1 MSFCTKCGAEL
12 PEGAAFCT
20 RCGAPVRA
28 PQRRQRVSGREI
40 WDATCAQV
48 KARWRYK
55 IGSKP
60 ALIAAV
66 AALVVVVLVVI
77 ISVTLKDKNERGND
91 IAPPAQTEL
100 SGGTQT
106 KGGADSAPGA
116 AQTLPSP
123 QPQTDGGSGGEAL
136 SEAELRQRGTFMRVS
151 RLTDSGLNMV
161 VGRITAPDDWQVSE
175 QVQWSSYGN
184 YPGMTQLSA
193 VSPDGLRSFQLI
205 STMSYFQTD
214 SIFSSLG
221 ENETDPTTYRIHR
234 QYRTAEQFVEMMLS
248 GIGCTG
254 AQKLSSSSIDS
265 QSLSA
270 LKSTA
275 EQHAYQTGYSLVQS
289 LANLGMSANL
299 VGYEST
305 VVDNRYAVTTQSG
318 QTEYIEVFTLV
329 WAYQTSW
336 VVQNSSITV
345 NEIYWCVPF
354 TYIFTAESEQ
364 ALTSMQNEFL
374 TFVSN
379 SSVSPEFYYLVEQ
392 YRAYIENLLAQQLT
406 NQIQAATE
414 IQSQLMQDYGSSS
427 DTNDRVT
434 EMWSDYIY
442 DRDDYTTSDG
452 STVKVPTYYD
462 HVYETDS
469 GDIYVTNDSLNVP
482 TDWQELYT

>member
-1 MSFCTKCGAEL
+1 MGYCTKCGAQL

-20 RCGAPVRA
+20 KCGAPV
-28 PQRRQRVSGREI
+28 QRPERRRPGGAEI
-40 WDATCAQV
+40 WAAACAEV
-48 KARWRYK
+48 KARWRRK
-55 IGSKP
+55 VGSRN
-60 ALIAAV
+60 ALIACAV
-66 AALVVVVLVVI
+66 GLAVVVLVV
-77 ISVTLKDKNERGND
+77 VLTVALGDREGRGKEPGPAWQGVQTA
-91 IAPPAQTEL
+91 APQEQG
-100 SGGTQT
+100 GGTKPGT
-106 KGGADSAPGA
+106 AP
-116 AQTLPSP
+116 TR
-123 QPQTDGGSGGEAL
+123 QPQQPDSGGEAL

-151 RLTDSGLNMV
+151 QLVDSGLNMV
-161 VGRITAPDDWQVSE
+161 VGQMTAPDDWQVSE

-234 QYRTAEQFVEMMLS
+234 QYRTAEQFVELFIS
-248 GIGCTG
+248 NLGCTS
-254 AQKLSSSSIDS
+254 AQKLGSSSIDS
-265 QSLSA
+265 QSLGA
-270 LKSTA
+270 LQSVA

-354 TYIFTAESEQ
+354 MYISTAESEQ
-364 ALTSMQNEFL
+364 ALASTQNEFL

-379 SSVSPEFYYLVEQ
+379 SQISPEFYYLVRQ
-392 YRAYIENLLAQQLT
+392 YRSYIENQLAQQLT

-414 IQSQLMQDYGSSS
+414 IQSQLMDGYSSSS

-434 EMWSDYIY
+434 DMWSDYIY

-469 GDIYVTNDSLNVP
+469 GDIYVTNDTLDVP
-482 TDWQELYT
+482 SDWQELYT

>member
-1 MSFCTKCGAEL
+1 MSFCTKCGAQL
-12 PEGAAFCT
+12 PKDAAFCT
-20 RCGAPVRA
+20 KCGAPA
-28 PQRRQRVSGREI
+28 QRPGRRRPGGAEI
-40 WDATCAQV
+40 WAAACGEV
-48 KARWRYK
+48 KSRWRRK
-55 IGSKP
+55 IGSRN
-60 ALIAAV
+60 ALIAA
-66 AALVVVVLVVI
+66 AAGLVVVVLVVVLTVLLGGREGRGKEPGPDWQG
-77 ISVTLKDKNERGND
+77 SVQTA
-91 IAPPAQTEL
+91 APQEQG
-100 SGGTQT
+100 GGT
-106 KGGADSAPGA
+106 KPGA
-116 AQTLPSP
+116 APTQ
-123 QPQTDGGSGGEAL
+123 QPQQPDGGGEAL

-161 VGRITAPDDWQVSE
+161 VGQMTAPDDWQVSE

-354 TYIFTAESEQ
+354 MYISTAESEQ
-364 ALTSMQNEFL
+364 ALASTQNEFL

-379 SSVSPEFYYLVEQ
+379 SQISPEFYYLVRQ
-392 YRAYIENLLAQQLT
+392 YRSYIENQLAQQLT

-414 IQSQLMQDYGSSS
+414 IQSQLMDGYGSSS

-482 TDWQELYT
+482 SDWQELYT

>member
-1 MSFCTKCGAEL
+1 MGYCTKCGARL
-12 PEGAAFCT
+12 PEGAVFCT
-20 RCGAPVRA
+20 RCGSPVKSPKRGR
-28 PQRRQRVSGREI
+28 PSGSEI
-40 WDATCAQV
+40 WAAASAEV
-48 KARWRYK
+48 KKRWRRK
-55 IGSKP
+55 VGSRN
-60 ALIAAV
+60 ALIAC
-66 AALVVVVLVVI
+66 AAGLIVVVLVV
-77 ISVTLKDKNERGND
+77 VLAVALGGREGRGKEPGPAWQGAQSA
-91 IAPPAQTEL
+91 APQEQ
-100 SGGTQT
+100 G
-106 KGGADSAPGA
+106 
-116 AQTLPSP
+116 
-123 QPQTDGGSGGEAL
+123 GGSKPGTVPTQQPDTGGEAL

-151 RLTDSGLNMV
+151 QLTDSGLNMV
-161 VGRITAPDDWQVSE
+161 VGRMTAPDDWQVSE
-175 QVQWSSYGN
+175 QVQWSSFGN

-234 QYRTAEQFVEMMLS
+234 QYRTAEQFVELFIS
-248 GIGCTG
+248 NLGCTG
-254 AQKLSSSSIDS
+254 AQKLGSCSIDS
-265 QSLSA
+265 QSLGA
-270 LKSTA
+270 LQSVA

>member
-1 MSFCTKCGAEL
+1 MGYCTRCGARL

-20 RCGAPVRA
+20 RCGSPV
-28 PQRRQRVSGREI
+28 QRPERRRPGGAEI
-40 WDATCAQV
+40 WAAACAEV
-48 KARWRYK
+48 KARWRRK
-55 IGSKP
+55 VGSRN
-60 ALIAAV
+60 ALIACVVGLA
-66 AALVVVVLVVI
+66 VVVLVV
-77 ISVTLKDKNERGND
+77 VLTVALGDREGRGKEPGPAWQGVQTD
-91 IAPPAQTEL
+91 APQEQG
-100 SGGTQT
+100 GGTKPGT
-106 KGGADSAPGA
+106 AP
-116 AQTLPSP
+116 TR
-123 QPQTDGGSGGEAL
+123 QPQQPDSGGEAL

-161 VGRITAPDDWQVSE
+161 VGQVTAPDDWQVSE

-234 QYRTAEQFVEMMLS
+234 QYRTAEQFVELFIS
-248 GIGCTG
+248 NLGCTG
-254 AQKLSSSSIDS
+254 AQKLGSSSIDQ
-265 QSLSA
+265 QSLGA
-270 LKSTA
+270 LQSVA
-275 EQHAYQTGYSLVQS
+275 EQHAGETGYSLVQS

-336 VVQNSSITV
+336 VVQNTSITV

-354 TYIFTAESEQ
+354 MYISTAESEQ
-364 ALTSMQNEFL
+364 ALASTQNEFL

-379 SSVSPEFYYLVEQ
+379 SQISPEFYYLVRQ
-392 YRAYIENLLAQQLT
+392 YRSYIENQLAQQLT
-406 NQIQAATE
+406 NQIQAATD
-414 IQSQLMQDYGSSS
+414 IQSQLMDGYSSSS

-434 EMWSDYIY
+434 DMWSDYIY

-469 GDIYVTNDSLNVP
+469 GDIYVTNDTLDVP
-482 TDWQELYT
+482 SDWQELYT

>member
-1 MSFCTKCGAEL
+1 MGYCTKCGARL

-20 RCGAPVRA
+20 KCGAPVSSPKRGR
-28 PQRRQRVSGREI
+28 PSGSEI
-40 WDATCAQV
+40 WAAASAEV
-48 KARWRYK
+48 KKRWRRK
-55 IGSKP
+55 VGSRN
-60 ALIAAV
+60 ALIAC
-66 AALVVVVLVVI
+66 AAGLIVVVLVV
-77 ISVTLKDKNERGND
+77 VLAVALGDREGRGKEPGPAWQGAQSA
-91 IAPPAQTEL
+91 APQEQ
-100 SGGTQT
+100 G
-106 KGGADSAPGA
+106 
-116 AQTLPSP
+116 
-123 QPQTDGGSGGEAL
+123 GGSKPGTVPTQQPDTGGEAL

-151 RLTDSGLNMV
+151 QLTDSGLNMV
-161 VGRITAPDDWQVSE
+161 VGRMTAPDDWQVSE
-175 QVQWSSYGN
+175 QVQWSSFGN
-184 YPGMTQLSA
+184 YPGMAQLSA

-234 QYRTAEQFVEMMLS
+234 QYRTAEQFVELFIS
-248 GIGCTG
+248 NLGCTG
-254 AQKLSSSSIDS
+254 AQKLGSCSIDS
-265 QSLSA
+265 QSLGA
-270 LKSTA
+270 LQSVA

-414 IQSQLMQDYGSSS
+414 IQSQLMNDYSSSS

-434 EMWSDYIY
+434 DMWSDYIY

>member
-60 ALIAAV
+60 ALIAAA

-100 SGGTQT
+100 SGGTQA

-193 VSPDGLRSFQLI
+193 VSPDGQRSFQLI
-205 STMSYFQTD
+205 STMSYYQTD
-214 SIFSSLG
+214 SIFNSLG

-275 EQHAYQTGYSLVQS
+275 EQHAGETGYSLVQS

-414 IQSQLMQDYGSSS
+414 IQSQLMDGYSSS

-434 EMWSDYIY
+434 DMWSDYIY

>member
-60 ALIAAV
+60 ALIAAA

-136 SEAELRQRGTFMRVS
+136 SEAELRQRGTFVRVS

-193 VSPDGLRSFQLI
+193 VSPDGQRSFQLI
-205 STMSYFQTD
+205 STMSYYQTD
-214 SIFSSLG
+214 SIFNSLG

-414 IQSQLMQDYGSSS
+414 IQSQLMK
-427 DTNDRVT
+427 DRKSV
-434 EMWSDYIY
+434 
-442 DRDDYTTSDG
+442 
-452 STVKVPTYYD
+452 V
-462 HVYETDS
+462 
-469 GDIYVTNDSLNVP
+469 
-482 TDWQELYT
+482 

>member
-1 MSFCTKCGAEL
+1 MSFCTKCGAQL
-12 PEGAAFCT
+12 PKDAAFCT
-20 RCGAPVRA
+20 KCGAPV
-28 PQRRQRVSGREI
+28 QRPGRRRPGGAEI
-40 WDATCAQV
+40 WAAACAEV
-48 KARWRYK
+48 KARWRRK
-55 IGSKP
+55 VGSRN
-60 ALIAAV
+60 ALIACAV
-66 AALVVVVLVVI
+66 GLAVVVLVVVLTVALGDREGRGKEPGPAWQG
-77 ISVTLKDKNERGND
+77 SVQTA
-91 IAPPAQTEL
+91 APQEQG
-100 SGGTQT
+100 GGT
-106 KGGADSAPGA
+106 KPGA
-116 AQTLPSP
+116 VPTQ
-123 QPQTDGGSGGEAL
+123 QPQQPDGGGEAL
-136 SEAELRQRGTFMRVS
+136 SEAELRERGTFMRVS

-161 VGRITAPDDWQVSE
+161 VGQMTAPDDWQVSE

-205 STMSYFQTD
+205 STMSYYQTD

-234 QYRTAEQFVEMMLS
+234 QYRTAEQFVELFIS
-248 GIGCTG
+248 NLGCTG
-254 AQKLSSSSIDS
+254 ARKLGSCSIDQ
-265 QSLSA
+265 QSLGA
-270 LKSTA
+270 LQSVA

-299 VGYEST
+299 AGYEST

-354 TYIFTAESEQ
+354 MYISTAESEQ
-364 ALTSMQNEFL
+364 ALASTQNEFL

-379 SSVSPEFYYLVEQ
+379 SHVSPEFYYLVQQ
-392 YRAYIENLLAQQLT
+392 YRSYIENQLAQQLT

-414 IQSQLMQDYGSSS
+414 IQSQLMDGYSSSS

-434 EMWSDYIY
+434 DMWSDYIY

-469 GDIYVTNDSLNVP
+469 GDIYVTNDTLDVP
-482 TDWQELYT
+482 SDWQELYT

>member
-1 MSFCTKCGAEL
+1 MGYCTKCGAQL

-20 RCGAPVRA
+20 KCGAPV
-28 PQRRQRVSGREI
+28 QRPERRRPGGAEI
-40 WDATCAQV
+40 WAAACAEV
-48 KARWRYK
+48 KARWRRK
-55 IGSKP
+55 VGSRN
-60 ALIAAV
+60 ALIACAV
-66 AALVVVVLVVI
+66 GLAVVVLVV
-77 ISVTLKDKNERGND
+77 VLTVALGDREGRGKEPGPAWQGVQTA
-91 IAPPAQTEL
+91 APQEQG
-100 SGGTQT
+100 GGTKPGT
-106 KGGADSAPGA
+106 AP
-116 AQTLPSP
+116 TR
-123 QPQTDGGSGGEAL
+123 QPQQPDSGGEAL

-161 VGRITAPDDWQVSE
+161 VGQMTAPDDWQVSE
-175 QVQWSSYGN
+175 QVQWSNYGN

-234 QYRTAEQFVEMMLS
+234 QYRTAEQFVELFIS
-248 GIGCTG
+248 NLGCTS
-254 AQKLSSSSIDS
+254 AQKLGSSSIDS
-265 QSLSA
+265 QSLGA
-270 LKSTA
+270 LQSVA

-299 VGYEST
+299 AGYEST

-354 TYIFTAESEQ
+354 MYISTAESEQ
-364 ALTSMQNEFL
+364 ALASTQNEFL

-379 SSVSPEFYYLVEQ
+379 SQISPEFYYLVRQ
-392 YRAYIENLLAQQLT
+392 YRSYIENQLAQQLT

-414 IQSQLMQDYGSSS
+414 IQSQLMDGYSSSS

-434 EMWSDYIY
+434 DMWSDYIY

>member
-1 MSFCTKCGAEL
+1 MGYCTKCGAQL

-20 RCGAPVRA
+20 KCGAPV
-28 PQRRQRVSGREI
+28 QRPERRRPGGAEI
-40 WDATCAQV
+40 WAAACAEV
-48 KARWRYK
+48 KARWRRK
-55 IGSKP
+55 VGSRN
-60 ALIAAV
+60 ALIACAV
-66 AALVVVVLVVI
+66 GLAVVVLVV
-77 ISVTLKDKNERGND
+77 VLTVALGDREGRGKEPGPAWQGVQTA
-91 IAPPAQTEL
+91 APQEQG
-100 SGGTQT
+100 GGTKPGT
-106 KGGADSAPGA
+106 AP
-116 AQTLPSP
+116 TR
-123 QPQTDGGSGGEAL
+123 QPQQPDSGGEAL

-161 VGRITAPDDWQVSE
+161 VGQMTAPDDWQVSE
-175 QVQWSSYGN
+175 QVQWSNYGN

-205 STMSYFQTD
+205 STMSYYQTD

-234 QYRTAEQFVEMMLS
+234 QYRTAEQFVELFIS
-248 GIGCTG
+248 NLGCTS
-254 AQKLSSSSIDS
+254 AQKLGSSSIDS
-265 QSLSA
+265 QSLGA
-270 LKSTA
+270 LQSVA

-299 VGYEST
+299 AGYEST

-354 TYIFTAESEQ
+354 MYISTAESEQ
-364 ALTSMQNEFL
+364 ALASTQNEFL

-379 SSVSPEFYYLVEQ
+379 SQISPEFYYLVRQ
-392 YRAYIENLLAQQLT
+392 YRSYIENQLAQQLT

-414 IQSQLMQDYGSSS
+414 IQSQLMDGYGSSS

-482 TDWQELYT
+482 SDWQELYT

>member
-60 ALIAAV
+60 ALIAAA

-151 RLTDSGLNMV
+151 QLVDSGLNMV

-193 VSPDGLRSFQLI
+193 VSPDGQRSFQLI
-205 STMSYFQTD
+205 STMSYYQTD
-214 SIFSSLG
+214 SIFNSLG

-275 EQHAYQTGYSLVQS
+275 EQHAGETGYSLVQS

-406 NQIQAATE
+406 TQIQAATE
-414 IQSQLMQDYGSSS
+414 IQSQLMDGYSSSS

-434 EMWSDYIY
+434 DMWSDYIY

>member
-1 MSFCTKCGAEL
+1 MSFCTKCGAQL
-12 PEGAAFCT
+12 PKDAAFCT
-20 RCGAPVRA
+20 KCGAPA
-28 PQRRQRVSGREI
+28 QRPGRRRPGGAEI
-40 WDATCAQV
+40 WAAACGEV
-48 KARWRYK
+48 KSRWRRK
-55 IGSKP
+55 IGSRN
-60 ALIAAV
+60 ALIAA
-66 AALVVVVLVVI
+66 AAGLVVVVLVVVLTVLLGGREGRGKEPGPDWQG
-77 ISVTLKDKNERGND
+77 SVQTA
-91 IAPPAQTEL
+91 APQEQG
-100 SGGTQT
+100 GGT
-106 KGGADSAPGA
+106 KPGA
-116 AQTLPSP
+116 APTQ
-123 QPQTDGGSGGEAL
+123 QPQQPDGGGEAL
-136 SEAELRQRGTFMRVS
+136 SEAELRERGTFMRVS

-161 VGRITAPDDWQVSE
+161 VGQMTAPDDWQVSE

-205 STMSYFQTD
+205 STMSYYQTD

-234 QYRTAEQFVEMMLS
+234 QYRTAEQFVELFIS
-248 GIGCTG
+248 NLGCTS
-254 AQKLSSSSIDS
+254 AQKLGSSSIDS
-265 QSLSA
+265 QSLGA
-270 LKSTA
+270 LQSVA
-275 EQHAYQTGYSLVQS
+275 EQHAGETGYSLVQS

-354 TYIFTAESEQ
+354 MYISTAESEQ
-364 ALTSMQNEFL
+364 ALASTQNEFL

-379 SSVSPEFYYLVEQ
+379 SQISPEFYYLVRQ
-392 YRAYIENLLAQQLT
+392 YRSYIENQLAQQLT

-414 IQSQLMQDYGSSS
+414 IQSQLMDGYSSSS

-434 EMWSDYIY
+434 DMWSDYIY

-469 GDIYVTNDSLNVP
+469 GDIYVTNDTLDVP
-482 TDWQELYT
+482 SNWQELYT

>member
-1 MSFCTKCGAEL
+1 MSFCTKCGAQL
-12 PEGAAFCT
+12 PDGAAFCT
-20 RCGAPVRA
+20 KCGAPVSSPKRS
-28 PQRRQRVSGREI
+28 RLSGSEI
-40 WDATCAQV
+40 WAAASAEV
-48 KARWRYK
+48 KARWRRK
-55 IGSKP
+55 VGSKR
-60 ALIAAV
+60 ALIACAIG
-66 AALVVVVLVVI
+66 LVVVVLVVVL
-77 ISVTLKDKNERGND
+77 SVTLGNRDGRGSEP
-91 IAPPAQTEL
+91 APTWQGQ
-100 SGGTQT
+100 SGTPQDGDSGSGA
-106 KGGADSAPGA
+106 GGASKPGTAPA
-116 AQTLPSP
+116 TSQP
-123 QPQTDGGSGGEAL
+123 QPDSGDEAL

-193 VSPDGLRSFQLI
+193 VSPDGQRSFQLI
-205 STMSYFQTD
+205 STMSYYQTD
-214 SIFSSLG
+214 SIFNSLG

-234 QYRTAEQFVEMMLS
+234 QYRTAEQFVELFIS
-248 GIGCTG
+248 NLGCTG
-254 AQKLSSSSIDS
+254 AQKLGSSSIDQ
-265 QSLSA
+265 QSLGA
-270 LKSTA
+270 LQSVA

-414 IQSQLMQDYGSSS
+414 IQSQLMDGYSSSS

-434 EMWSDYIY
+434 DMWSDYIY

>member
-60 ALIAAV
+60 ALIAAA

-175 QVQWSSYGN
+175 QVHWSSYGN

-193 VSPDGLRSFQLI
+193 VSPDGQRSFQLI
-205 STMSYFQTD
+205 STMSYYQTD
-214 SIFSSLG
+214 SIFNSLG

-234 QYRTAEQFVEMMLS
+234 QYRTAEQFVELFIS
-248 GIGCTG
+248 NLGCTS
-254 AQKLSSSSIDS
+254 AQKLGSSSIDS
-265 QSLSA
+265 QSLGA
-270 LKSTA
+270 LQSVA

-305 VVDNRYAVTTQSG
+305 VADNRYAVTTQSG

-354 TYIFTAESEQ
+354 MYISTAESEQ
-364 ALTSMQNEFL
+364 ALASTQNEFL

-379 SSVSPEFYYLVEQ
+379 SQISPEFYYLVRQ
-392 YRAYIENLLAQQLT
+392 YRSYIENLLAQQLT

-414 IQSQLMQDYGSSS
+414 IQSQLMDGYSSSS

-434 EMWSDYIY
+434 DMWSDYIY

>member
-1 MSFCTKCGAEL
+1 MGYCTKCGAQLPKDAAFCTKCGA
-12 PEGAAFCT
+12 PVQRPGRRRPGGA
-20 RCGAPVRA
+20 
-28 PQRRQRVSGREI
+28 EI
-40 WDATCAQV
+40 WAAACGEV
-48 KARWRYK
+48 KSRWRRK
-55 IGSKP
+55 IGSRN
-60 ALIAAV
+60 ALIAA
-66 AALVVVVLVVI
+66 AAGLVVVVLVVVLTVLLGGREGRGKEPGPAWQG
-77 ISVTLKDKNERGND
+77 SVQTA
-91 IAPPAQTEL
+91 APQEQG
-100 SGGTQT
+100 GGTKPGT
-106 KGGADSAPGA
+106 AP
-116 AQTLPSP
+116 TR
-123 QPQTDGGSGGEAL
+123 QPQQPDSGGEAL

-161 VGRITAPDDWQVSE
+161 VGQMTAPDDWQVSE

-234 QYRTAEQFVEMMLS
+234 QYRTAEQFVELFIS
-248 GIGCTG
+248 NLGCTS
-254 AQKLSSSSIDS
+254 AQKLGSSSIDS
-265 QSLSA
+265 QSLGA
-270 LKSTA
+270 LQSVA

-354 TYIFTAESEQ
+354 MYISTAESEQ
-364 ALTSMQNEFL
+364 ALASTQNEFL

-379 SSVSPEFYYLVEQ
+379 SHVSPEFYYLVRQ
-392 YRAYIENLLAQQLT
+392 YRSYIENQLAQQLT

-414 IQSQLMQDYGSSS
+414 IQSQLMDDYSSSS

-434 EMWSDYIY
+434 DMWSDYIY

>member
-1 MSFCTKCGAEL
+1 MGYCTKCGAQL

-20 RCGAPVRA
+20 KCGAPV
-28 PQRRQRVSGREI
+28 QRPERRRPGGAEI
-40 WDATCAQV
+40 WAAACAEV
-48 KARWRYK
+48 KARWRRK
-55 IGSKP
+55 VGSRN
-60 ALIAAV
+60 ALIACAV
-66 AALVVVVLVVI
+66 GLAVVVLVV
-77 ISVTLKDKNERGND
+77 VLTVALGDREGRGKEPGPAWQGVQTA
-91 IAPPAQTEL
+91 APQEQG
-100 SGGTQT
+100 GGTKPGT
-106 KGGADSAPGA
+106 AP
-116 AQTLPSP
+116 TR
-123 QPQTDGGSGGEAL
+123 QPQQPDSGGEAL

-161 VGRITAPDDWQVSE
+161 VGQMTAPDDWQVSE
-175 QVQWSSYGN
+175 QVQWSNYGN

-234 QYRTAEQFVEMMLS
+234 QYRTAEQFVELFIS
-248 GIGCTG
+248 NLGCTS
-254 AQKLSSSSIDS
+254 AQKLGSSSIDS
-265 QSLSA
+265 QSLGA
-270 LKSTA
+270 LQSVA

-354 TYIFTAESEQ
+354 MYISTAESEQ
-364 ALTSMQNEFL
+364 ALASTQNEFL

-379 SSVSPEFYYLVEQ
+379 SQISPEFYYLVRQ
-392 YRAYIENLLAQQLT
+392 YRSYIENQLAQQLT
-406 NQIQAATE
+406 NQIQAATD
-414 IQSQLMQDYGSSS
+414 IQSQLMDGYSSSS

-434 EMWSDYIY
+434 DMWSDYIY

-482 TDWQELYT
+482 TDWQELYA

>member
-60 ALIAAV
+60 ALIAAA

-100 SGGTQT
+100 SGGTQA

-193 VSPDGLRSFQLI
+193 VSPDGQRSFQLI
-205 STMSYFQTD
+205 STMSYYQTD
-214 SIFSSLG
+214 SIFNSLG

-275 EQHAYQTGYSLVQS
+275 EQHAGETGYSLVQS

-414 IQSQLMQDYGSSS
+414 IQSQLMDGYSSSS

-434 EMWSDYIY
+434 DMWSDYIY

>member
-1 MSFCTKCGAEL
+1 MSFCTKCGAQL
-12 PEGAAFCT
+12 PKDAAFCT
-20 RCGAPVRA
+20 KCGAPV
-28 PQRRQRVSGREI
+28 QRPERRRPGGAEI
-40 WDATCAQV
+40 WAAACAEV
-48 KARWRYK
+48 KARWRRK
-55 IGSKP
+55 VGSRN
-60 ALIAAV
+60 ALIAA
-66 AALVVVVLVVI
+66 AAGLVVVVLVVVLTVLLGGREGRGKEPGPDWQG
-77 ISVTLKDKNERGND
+77 SVQTA
-91 IAPPAQTEL
+91 APQEQG
-100 SGGTQT
+100 GGT
-106 KGGADSAPGA
+106 KPGA
-116 AQTLPSP
+116 APTQ
-123 QPQTDGGSGGEAL
+123 QPQQPDGGGEAL
-136 SEAELRQRGTFMRVS
+136 SEAELRERGTFMRVS

-161 VGRITAPDDWQVSE
+161 VGQMTAPDDWQVSE
-175 QVQWSSYGN
+175 QVQWSNYGN

-205 STMSYFQTD
+205 STMSYYQTD

-234 QYRTAEQFVEMMLS
+234 QYRTAEQFVELFIS
-248 GIGCTG
+248 NLGCTS
-254 AQKLSSSSIDS
+254 AQKLGSSSIDS
-265 QSLSA
+265 QSLGA
-270 LKSTA
+270 LQSVA
-275 EQHAYQTGYSLVQS
+275 EQHAGETGYSLVQS

-299 VGYEST
+299 AGYEST

-354 TYIFTAESEQ
+354 MYISTAESEQ
-364 ALTSMQNEFL
+364 ALASTQNEFL

-379 SSVSPEFYYLVEQ
+379 SQISPEFYYLVRQ
-392 YRAYIENLLAQQLT
+392 YRSYIENQLAQQLT

-414 IQSQLMQDYGSSS
+414 IQSQLMDGYSSSS

-434 EMWSDYIY
+434 DMWSDYIY

-469 GDIYVTNDSLNVP
+469 GDIYVTNDTLDVP
-482 TDWQELYT
+482 SDWQELYT

>member
-1 MSFCTKCGAEL
+1 MSFCTKCGAQL
-12 PEGAAFCT
+12 PKDAAFCT
-20 RCGAPVRA
+20 KCGAPA
-28 PQRRQRVSGREI
+28 QRPGRRRPGGAEI
-40 WDATCAQV
+40 WAAACGEV
-48 KARWRYK
+48 KSRWRRK
-55 IGSKP
+55 IGSRN
-60 ALIAAV
+60 ALIAA
-66 AALVVVVLVVI
+66 AAGLVVVVLVVVLTVLLGGREGRGKEPGPDWQG
-77 ISVTLKDKNERGND
+77 SVQTA
-91 IAPPAQTEL
+91 APQEQ
-100 SGGTQT
+100 GGT
-106 KGGADSAPGA
+106 KPGA
-116 AQTLPSP
+116 APTQ
-123 QPQTDGGSGGEAL
+123 QPQQPDSGGEAL
-136 SEAELRQRGTFMRVS
+136 SEAELRERGTFMRVS

-161 VGRITAPDDWQVSE
+161 VGQMTAPDDWQVSE

-205 STMSYFQTD
+205 STMSYYQTD

-234 QYRTAEQFVEMMLS
+234 QYRTAEQFVELFIS
-248 GIGCTG
+248 NLGCTS
-254 AQKLSSSSIDS
+254 AQKLGSSSIDS
-265 QSLSA
+265 QSLGA
-270 LKSTA
+270 LQSVA

-354 TYIFTAESEQ
+354 MYISTAESEQ
-364 ALTSMQNEFL
+364 ALASTQNEFL

-379 SSVSPEFYYLVEQ
+379 SQISPEFYYLVRQ
-392 YRAYIENLLAQQLT
+392 YRSYIENQLAQQLT

-414 IQSQLMQDYGSSS
+414 IQSQLMDGYSSSS

-434 EMWSDYIY
+434 DMWSDYIY

>member
-1 MSFCTKCGAEL
+1 MGYCTKCGARL

-20 RCGAPVRA
+20 KCGAPVSSPKRGR
-28 PQRRQRVSGREI
+28 PSGSEI
-40 WDATCAQV
+40 WAAASAEV
-48 KARWRYK
+48 KKRWRRK
-55 IGSKP
+55 VGSRN
-60 ALIAAV
+60 ALIAC
-66 AALVVVVLVVI
+66 AAGLIVVVLVV
-77 ISVTLKDKNERGND
+77 VLAVALGDREGRGKEPGPAWQGAQSA
-91 IAPPAQTEL
+91 APQEQ
-100 SGGTQT
+100 GGGS
-106 KGGADSAPGA
+106 KPG
-116 AQTLPSP
+116 TVPT
-123 QPQTDGGSGGEAL
+123 QPQQQDTGGEAL
-136 SEAELRQRGTFMRVS
+136 SEAELRERGTFMRVS
-151 RLTDSGLNMV
+151 QLTDSGLNMV
-161 VGRITAPDDWQVSE
+161 VGRMTAPDDWQVSE
-175 QVQWSSYGN
+175 QVQWSSFGN
-184 YPGMTQLSA
+184 YPGMAQLSA

-234 QYRTAEQFVEMMLS
+234 QYRTAEQFVELFIS
-248 GIGCTG
+248 NLGCTG
-254 AQKLSSSSIDS
+254 AQKLDSCSIDS

-414 IQSQLMQDYGSSS
+414 IQSQLMNDYSSSS

-434 EMWSDYIY
+434 DMWSDYIY

>member
-1 MSFCTKCGAEL
+1 MSFCTKCGAQL
-12 PEGAAFCT
+12 PKDAAFCT
-20 RCGAPVRA
+20 KCGAPA
-28 PQRRQRVSGREI
+28 QRPGRRRPGGAEI
-40 WDATCAQV
+40 WAAACGEV
-48 KARWRYK
+48 KSRWRRK
-55 IGSKP
+55 IGSRN
-60 ALIAAV
+60 ALIAA
-66 AALVVVVLVVI
+66 AAGLVVVVLVVVLTVLLGGREGRGKEPGPDWQG
-77 ISVTLKDKNERGND
+77 SVQTA
-91 IAPPAQTEL
+91 APQEQ
-100 SGGTQT
+100 GGT
-106 KGGADSAPGA
+106 KPGA
-116 AQTLPSP
+116 APTQ
-123 QPQTDGGSGGEAL
+123 QPQQPDSGGEAL
-136 SEAELRQRGTFMRVS
+136 SEAELRERGTFMRVS
-151 RLTDSGLNMV
+151 RPPDSGLNMV
-161 VGRITAPDDWQVSE
+161 VGQMTAPDDWQVSE

-205 STMSYFQTD
+205 STMSYYQTD

-234 QYRTAEQFVEMMLS
+234 QYRTAEQFVELFIS
-248 GIGCTG
+248 NLGCTS
-254 AQKLSSSSIDS
+254 AQKLGSSSIDS
-265 QSLSA
+265 QSLGA
-270 LKSTA
+270 LQSVA

-318 QTEYIEVFTLV
+318 QTEYIEVLTLV

-354 TYIFTAESEQ
+354 MYISTAESEQ
-364 ALTSMQNEFL
+364 ALASTQNEFL

-379 SSVSPEFYYLVEQ
+379 SQISPEFYYLVRQ
-392 YRAYIENLLAQQLT
+392 YRSYIENQLAQQLT

-414 IQSQLMQDYGSSS
+414 IQSQLMDGYSSSS

-434 EMWSDYIY
+434 DMWSDYIY

>member
-1 MSFCTKCGAEL
+1 MGYCTKCGAQL

-20 RCGAPVRA
+20 KCGAPV
-28 PQRRQRVSGREI
+28 QRPERRRPGGAEI
-40 WDATCAQV
+40 WDAACAEV
-48 KARWRYK
+48 KARWRRK
-55 IGSKP
+55 VGSRN
-60 ALIAAV
+60 ALIACVVGLA
-66 AALVVVVLVVI
+66 VVVLVV
-77 ISVTLKDKNERGND
+77 VLTVALGDREGRGKEPGPAWQGVQTA
-91 IAPPAQTEL
+91 APQEQ
-100 SGGTQT
+100 GGST
-106 KGGADSAPGA
+106 KPGTAP
-116 AQTLPSP
+116 TR
-123 QPQTDGGSGGEAL
+123 QPQQPDSGGEAL

-161 VGRITAPDDWQVSE
+161 VGQMTAPDDWQVSE
-175 QVQWSSYGN
+175 QVQWSNYGN

-205 STMSYFQTD
+205 STMSYYQTD

-234 QYRTAEQFVEMMLS
+234 QYRTAEQFVELFIS
-248 GIGCTG
+248 NLGCTS
-254 AQKLSSSSIDS
+254 AQKLGSSSIDS
-265 QSLSA
+265 QSLGA
-270 LKSTA
+270 LQSVA

-299 VGYEST
+299 AGYEST

-354 TYIFTAESEQ
+354 MYISTAESEQ
-364 ALTSMQNEFL
+364 ALASTQNEFL

-379 SSVSPEFYYLVEQ
+379 SQISPEFYYLVRQ
-392 YRAYIENLLAQQLT
+392 YRSYIENQLAQQLT

-414 IQSQLMQDYGSSS
+414 IQSQLMDGYSSSS

-434 EMWSDYIY
+434 DMWSDYIY

>member
-414 IQSQLMQDYGSSS
+414 IQSQLMDGYSSSS

>member
-1 MSFCTKCGAEL
+1 MGYCTKCGAQL

-20 RCGAPVRA
+20 KCGAPV
-28 PQRRQRVSGREI
+28 QRPERRRPGGAEI
-40 WDATCAQV
+40 WAAACGEV
-48 KARWRYK
+48 KSRWRRK
-55 IGSKP
+55 IGSRN
-60 ALIAAV
+60 ALIAA
-66 AALVVVVLVVI
+66 AAGLVVVVLVVVLTVLLGGREGRGKEPGPDWQG
-77 ISVTLKDKNERGND
+77 SVQTA
-91 IAPPAQTEL
+91 APQEQG
-100 SGGTQT
+100 GGTKPGT
-106 KGGADSAPGA
+106 AP
-116 AQTLPSP
+116 TR
-123 QPQTDGGSGGEAL
+123 QPQQPDSGGEAL

-151 RLTDSGLNMV
+151 QLVDSGLNMV
-161 VGRITAPDDWQVSE
+161 VGQMTAPDDWQVSE
-175 QVQWSSYGN
+175 QVQWSNYGN

-205 STMSYFQTD
+205 STMSYYQTD

-234 QYRTAEQFVEMMLS
+234 QYRTAEQFVELFIS
-248 GIGCTG
+248 NLGCTS
-254 AQKLSSSSIDS
+254 ARKLGSCSIDQ
-265 QSLSA
+265 QSLGA
-270 LKSTA
+270 LQSVA

-299 VGYEST
+299 AGYEST

-354 TYIFTAESEQ
+354 MYISTAESEQ
-364 ALTSMQNEFL
+364 ALASTQNEFL

-379 SSVSPEFYYLVEQ
+379 SHVSPEFYYLVQQ
-392 YRAYIENLLAQQLT
+392 YRSYIENQLAQQLT

-414 IQSQLMQDYGSSS
+414 IQSQLMDGYSSSS

-434 EMWSDYIY
+434 DMWSDYIY

-482 TDWQELYT
+482 SDWQELYT

>member
-1 MSFCTKCGAEL
+1 MGYCTKCGAQLPGGAAFCTKCGAPVQR
-12 PEGAAFCT
+12 PERRRPGGA
-20 RCGAPVRA
+20 
-28 PQRRQRVSGREI
+28 EI
-40 WDATCAQV
+40 WAAACAEV
-48 KARWRYK
+48 KARWRRK
-55 IGSKP
+55 VGSRN
-60 ALIAAV
+60 ALIACAV
-66 AALVVVVLVVI
+66 GLAVVVLVV
-77 ISVTLKDKNERGND
+77 VLTVALGDREGRGKEPGPAWQGVQTA
-91 IAPPAQTEL
+91 APQEQG
-100 SGGTQT
+100 GGTKPGT
-106 KGGADSAPGA
+106 AP
-116 AQTLPSP
+116 TR
-123 QPQTDGGSGGEAL
+123 QPQQPDSGGEAL

-161 VGRITAPDDWQVSE
+161 VGQMTAPDDWQVSE
-175 QVQWSSYGN
+175 QVQWSNYGN

-205 STMSYFQTD
+205 STMSYYQTD

-234 QYRTAEQFVEMMLS
+234 QYRTAEQFVELFIS
-248 GIGCTG
+248 NLGCTS
-254 AQKLSSSSIDS
+254 AQKLGSCSIDQ
-265 QSLSA
+265 QSLGA
-270 LKSTA
+270 LQSVA

-299 VGYEST
+299 AGYEST

-354 TYIFTAESEQ
+354 MYISTAESEQ
-364 ALTSMQNEFL
+364 ALASTQNEFL

-379 SSVSPEFYYLVEQ
+379 SHVSPEFYYLVQQ
-392 YRAYIENLLAQQLT
+392 YRSYIENQLAQQLT

-414 IQSQLMQDYGSSS
+414 IQSQLMDDYSSSS

-434 EMWSDYIY
+434 DMWSDYIY

-482 TDWQELYT
+482 TNWQELYT

>member
-1 MSFCTKCGAEL
+1 MGYCTKCGAQLPGGAAFCTKCGAPVQR
-12 PEGAAFCT
+12 PERRRPGGA
-20 RCGAPVRA
+20 
-28 PQRRQRVSGREI
+28 EI
-40 WDATCAQV
+40 WAAACAEV
-48 KARWRYK
+48 KARWRRK
-55 IGSKP
+55 VGSRN
-60 ALIAAV
+60 ALIACVVGLA
-66 AALVVVVLVVI
+66 VVVLVV
-77 ISVTLKDKNERGND
+77 VLTVALGDREGRGKEPGPAWQGVQTA
-91 IAPPAQTEL
+91 APQEQG
-100 SGGTQT
+100 GGTKPGT
-106 KGGADSAPGA
+106 AP
-116 AQTLPSP
+116 TR
-123 QPQTDGGSGGEAL
+123 QPQQPDSGGEAL
-136 SEAELRQRGTFMRVS
+136 SEAELRQRGTFVRVS

-161 VGRITAPDDWQVSE
+161 VGQMTAPDDWQVSE

-214 SIFSSLG
+214 SIFSLLG

-234 QYRTAEQFVEMMLS
+234 QYRTAEQFVELFIS
-248 GIGCTG
+248 NLGCTS
-254 AQKLSSSSIDS
+254 AQKLGSSSIDS
-265 QSLSA
+265 QSLGA
-270 LKSTA
+270 LQSVA

-299 VGYEST
+299 AGYEST

-354 TYIFTAESEQ
+354 MYISTAESEQ
-364 ALTSMQNEFL
+364 ALASTQNEFL

-379 SSVSPEFYYLVEQ
+379 SHVSPEFYYLVRQ
-392 YRAYIENLLAQQLT
+392 YRSYIENQLAQQLT

-414 IQSQLMQDYGSSS
+414 IQSQLMDDYSSSS

-434 EMWSDYIY
+434 DMWSDYIY

-469 GDIYVTNDSLNVP
+469 GDIYVTNDTLDVP
-482 TDWQELYT
+482 SDWQELYT

>member
-1 MSFCTKCGAEL
+1 MSFCTKCGAQL
-12 PEGAAFCT
+12 PKDAAFCT
-20 RCGAPVRA
+20 KCGAPA
-28 PQRRQRVSGREI
+28 QRPGRRRPGGAEI
-40 WDATCAQV
+40 WAAACGEV
-48 KARWRYK
+48 KSRWRRK
-55 IGSKP
+55 IGSRN
-60 ALIAAV
+60 ALIAA
-66 AALVVVVLVVI
+66 AAGLAVVVLVVVLTVLLGGREGRGKEPGPDWQG
-77 ISVTLKDKNERGND
+77 SVQTA
-91 IAPPAQTEL
+91 APQEQG
-100 SGGTQT
+100 GGT
-106 KGGADSAPGA
+106 KPGA
-116 AQTLPSP
+116 APTQ
-123 QPQTDGGSGGEAL
+123 QPQQPDGGGEAL

-161 VGRITAPDDWQVSE
+161 VGQMTAPDDWQVSE

-234 QYRTAEQFVEMMLS
+234 QYRTAEQFVELFIS
-248 GIGCTG
+248 NLGCTS
-254 AQKLSSSSIDS
+254 ARKLGSCSIDQ
-265 QSLSA
+265 QSLGA
-270 LKSTA
+270 LQSVA

-299 VGYEST
+299 AGYEST

-354 TYIFTAESEQ
+354 MYISTAESEQ
-364 ALTSMQNEFL
+364 ALASTQNEFL

-379 SSVSPEFYYLVEQ
+379 SQISPEFYYLVRQ
-392 YRAYIENLLAQQLT
+392 YRSYIENQLAQQLT

-414 IQSQLMQDYGSSS
+414 IQSQLMDGYSSSS

-434 EMWSDYIY
+434 DMWSDYIY

>member
-1 MSFCTKCGAEL
+1 MSFCTKCGAQL
-12 PEGAAFCT
+12 PKDAAFCT
-20 RCGAPVRA
+20 KCGAPV
-28 PQRRQRVSGREI
+28 QRPGRRRPGGAEI
-40 WDATCAQV
+40 WAAACGEV
-48 KARWRYK
+48 KSRWRRK
-55 IGSKP
+55 IGSRN
-60 ALIAAV
+60 ALIACAV
-66 AALVVVVLVVI
+66 GLVVVVLVVVLTVLLGGREGRVKEPGPDWQG
-77 ISVTLKDKNERGND
+77 SVQTA
-91 IAPPAQTEL
+91 APQEQGGGTKPGTAPATSQPQPD
-100 SGGTQT
+100 SGGGT
-106 KGGADSAPGA
+106 
-116 AQTLPSP
+116 
-123 QPQTDGGSGGEAL
+123 L

-161 VGRITAPDDWQVSE
+161 VGQMTAPDDWQVSE

-193 VSPDGLRSFQLI
+193 VSPDGLRSFQLV
-205 STMSYFQTD
+205 STMSYYQTD

-234 QYRTAEQFVEMMLS
+234 QYRTAEQFVELFIS
-248 GIGCTG
+248 NLGCTS
-254 AQKLSSSSIDS
+254 ARKLGSCSIDQ
-265 QSLSA
+265 QSLGA
-270 LKSTA
+270 LQSVA

-299 VGYEST
+299 AGYEST

-354 TYIFTAESEQ
+354 MYISTAESEQ
-364 ALTSMQNEFL
+364 ALASTQNEFL

-379 SSVSPEFYYLVEQ
+379 SQISPEFYYLVRQ
-392 YRAYIENLLAQQLT
+392 YRSYIENQLAQQLT

-414 IQSQLMQDYGSSS
+414 IQSQLMDGYSSSS

-434 EMWSDYIY
+434 DMWSDYIY

-469 GDIYVTNDSLNVP
+469 GDIYVTNDTLDVP
-482 TDWQELYT
+482 SDWQELYT

>member
-1 MSFCTKCGAEL
+1 M
-12 PEGAAFCT
+12 
-20 RCGAPVRA
+20 
-28 PQRRQRVSGREI
+28 
-40 WDATCAQV
+40 
-48 KARWRYK
+48 
-55 IGSKP
+55 
-60 ALIAAV
+60 
-66 AALVVVVLVVI
+66 
-77 ISVTLKDKNERGND
+77 
-91 IAPPAQTEL
+91 
-100 SGGTQT
+100 
-106 KGGADSAPGA
+106 
-116 AQTLPSP
+116 
-123 QPQTDGGSGGEAL
+123 
-136 SEAELRQRGTFMRVS
+136 
-151 RLTDSGLNMV
+151 
-161 VGRITAPDDWQVSE
+161 
-175 QVQWSSYGN
+175 
-184 YPGMTQLSA
+184 
-193 VSPDGLRSFQLI
+193 SPDGLRSFQLI

-234 QYRTAEQFVEMMLS
+234 QYRTAEQFVELFIS
-248 GIGCTG
+248 NLGCTG
-254 AQKLSSSSIDS
+254 AQKLGSSSIDS
-265 QSLSA
+265 QSLGA
-270 LKSTA
+270 LQSVA

-354 TYIFTAESEQ
+354 MYISTAESEQ
-364 ALTSMQNEFL
+364 ALASTQNEFL

-379 SSVSPEFYYLVEQ
+379 SQISPEFYYLVRQ
-392 YRAYIENLLAQQLT
+392 YRSYIENQLAQQLT

-414 IQSQLMQDYGSSS
+414 IQSQLMNDYSSSS

-434 EMWSDYIY
+434 DMWSDYIY

>member
-1 MSFCTKCGAEL
+1 MGYCTKCGAQL

-20 RCGAPVRA
+20 KCGAPV
-28 PQRRQRVSGREI
+28 QRPERRRPGGAEI
-40 WDATCAQV
+40 WDAACAEV
-48 KARWRYK
+48 KARWRRK
-55 IGSKP
+55 VGSRN
-60 ALIAAV
+60 ALIACVVGLA
-66 AALVVVVLVVI
+66 VVVLVV
-77 ISVTLKDKNERGND
+77 VLTVALGDREGRGKEPGPAWQGVQTA
-91 IAPPAQTEL
+91 APQEQ
-100 SGGTQT
+100 GGST
-106 KGGADSAPGA
+106 KPGTAP
-116 AQTLPSP
+116 TR
-123 QPQTDGGSGGEAL
+123 QPQQPDSGGEAL

-161 VGRITAPDDWQVSE
+161 VGQMTAPDDWQVSE
-175 QVQWSSYGN
+175 QVQWSNYGN

-205 STMSYFQTD
+205 STMSYYQTD

-234 QYRTAEQFVEMMLS
+234 QYRTAEQFVELFIS
-248 GIGCTG
+248 NLGCTS
-254 AQKLSSSSIDS
+254 AQKLGSSSIDS
-265 QSLSA
+265 QSLGA
-270 LKSTA
+270 LQSVA

-354 TYIFTAESEQ
+354 MYISTTESEQ
-364 ALTSMQNEFL
+364 ALASTQNEFL

-379 SSVSPEFYYLVEQ
+379 SQISPEFYYLVRQ
-392 YRAYIENLLAQQLT
+392 YRSYIENQLAQQLT
-406 NQIQAATE
+406 NQIQAATD
-414 IQSQLMQDYGSSS
+414 IQSQLMDGYSSSS

-434 EMWSDYIY
+434 DMWSDYIY

>member
-1 MSFCTKCGAEL
+1 MSFCTKCGAQL
-12 PEGAAFCT
+12 PDGAAFCT

-60 ALIAAV
+60 ALIAAA

-100 SGGTQT
+100 SGGTQA

-193 VSPDGLRSFQLI
+193 VSPDGQRSFQLI
-205 STMSYFQTD
+205 STMSYYQTD
-214 SIFSSLG
+214 SIFNSLG

-248 GIGCTG
+248 SIGCTG

-275 EQHAYQTGYSLVQS
+275 EQHAGETGYSLVQS

-414 IQSQLMQDYGSSS
+414 IQSQLMNDYSSSS

-434 EMWSDYIY
+434 DMWSDYIY

-452 STVKVPTYYD
+452 STIKVPTYYD

>member
-1 MSFCTKCGAEL
+1 MSYCTKCGAQLKEGAAFCTKCGAH
-12 PEGAAFCT
+12 
-20 RCGAPVRA
+20 V
-28 PQRRQRVSGREI
+28 RRQKRKVSGSEI
-40 WDATCAQV
+40 LAAAGAQV
-48 KARWRYK
+48 KARWRMK
-55 IGSKP
+55 VGSKR
-60 ALIAAV
+60 AMIACAV
-66 AALVVVVLVVI
+66 GLVVVVLVVVL
-77 ISVTLKDKNERGND
+77 SVTLGDREKRE
-91 IAPPAQTEL
+91 
-100 SGGTQT
+100 
-106 KGGADSAPGA
+106 ADSLPTWQSGQTYAPQDENGGSKPG
-116 AQTLPSP
+116 TMPTS
-123 QPQTDGGSGGEAL
+123 QPQSQPDNGSGGAAL

-151 RLTDSGLNMV
+151 QLVDSGLNMV
-161 VGRITAPDDWQVSE
+161 VGQITAPDDWQVSE
-175 QVQWSSYGN
+175 QVQWSNFGN

-205 STMSYFQTD
+205 STTSYYQTD

-234 QYRTAEQFVEMMLS
+234 QYRTAEQFVELFIS
-248 GIGCTG
+248 NLGCTS

-265 QSLSA
+265 QSLGA
-270 LKSTA
+270 LQSVA

-289 LANLGMSANL
+289 LANLGMGANL

-305 VVDNRYAVTTQSG
+305 VVDNRYAVTTQNG
-318 QTEYIEVFTLV
+318 KTEYIEVFTLV

-354 TYIFTAESEQ
+354 MYISTAESEQ
-364 ALTSMQNEFL
+364 ALSSTQNEFL
-374 TFVSN
+374 TFVCN

-392 YRAYIENLLAQQLT
+392 YRSYIENLLAQKLT

-414 IQSQLMQDYGSSS
+414 IQSQLMNDYSSSS

-434 EMWSDYIY
+434 DMWSDYIY

-469 GDIYVTNDSLNVP
+469 GDIYVTNDSLDVP

>member
-1 MSFCTKCGAEL
+1 MGYCTKCGAQL

-20 RCGAPVRA
+20 KCGAPV
-28 PQRRQRVSGREI
+28 QRPERRRPGGAEI
-40 WDATCAQV
+40 WDAACAEV
-48 KARWRYK
+48 KARWRRK
-55 IGSKP
+55 VGSRN
-60 ALIAAV
+60 ALIACVVGLA
-66 AALVVVVLVVI
+66 VVVLVV
-77 ISVTLKDKNERGND
+77 VLTVALGDREGRGKEPGPAWQGVQTA
-91 IAPPAQTEL
+91 APQEQ
-100 SGGTQT
+100 GGST
-106 KGGADSAPGA
+106 KPGTAP
-116 AQTLPSP
+116 TR
-123 QPQTDGGSGGEAL
+123 QPQQPDSGGEAL

-161 VGRITAPDDWQVSE
+161 VGQMTAPDDWQVSE
-175 QVQWSSYGN
+175 QVQWSNYGN

-205 STMSYFQTD
+205 STMSYYQTD

-234 QYRTAEQFVEMMLS
+234 QYRTAEQFVELFIS
-248 GIGCTG
+248 NLGCTS
-254 AQKLSSSSIDS
+254 AQKLGSCSIDQ
-265 QSLSA
+265 QSLGA
-270 LKSTA
+270 LQSVA

-299 VGYEST
+299 AGYEST

-354 TYIFTAESEQ
+354 MYISTAESEQ
-364 ALTSMQNEFL
+364 ALASTQNEFL

-379 SSVSPEFYYLVEQ
+379 SHVSPEFYYLVQQ
-392 YRAYIENLLAQQLT
+392 YRSYIENQLAQQLT

-414 IQSQLMQDYGSSS
+414 IQSQLMDGYSSSS

-434 EMWSDYIY
+434 DMWSDYIY

-482 TDWQELYT
+482 SDWQELYT

>member
-1 MSFCTKCGAEL
+1 MGYCTKCGARL
-12 PEGAAFCT
+12 PEGAVFCT
-20 RCGAPVRA
+20 RCGSPVKSPKRGR
-28 PQRRQRVSGREI
+28 PSGSEI
-40 WDATCAQV
+40 WAAASAEV
-48 KARWRYK
+48 KKRWRRK
-55 IGSKP
+55 VGSKR
-60 ALIAAV
+60 ALIACAIG
-66 AALVVVVLVVI
+66 LVVVVLVVVL
-77 ISVTLKDKNERGND
+77 SVTLGDRDGRGSEP
-91 IAPPAQTEL
+91 APTWQGIQSGTPEDGD
-100 SGGTQT
+100 SGGAS
-106 KGGADSAPGA
+106 KPGA
-116 AQTLPSP
+116 APSTS
-123 QPQTDGGSGGEAL
+123 QPQTDDGGSGAAL
-136 SEAELRQRGTFMRVS
+136 SEAELRERGTFMRVNQ
-151 RLTDSGLNMV
+151 LTDSGLNMV
-161 VGRITAPDDWQVSE
+161 VGQITAPDDWQVSE
-175 QVQWSSYGN
+175 QVQWSSFGN

-248 GIGCTG
+248 SIGCTG

-414 IQSQLMQDYGSSS
+414 IQSQLMNDYSSSS

-434 EMWSDYIY
+434 DMWSDYIY

>member
-1 MSFCTKCGAEL
+1 MGYCTKCGAQLPGGAAFCTKCGAPVQR
-12 PEGAAFCT
+12 PERRRPGGA
-20 RCGAPVRA
+20 
-28 PQRRQRVSGREI
+28 EI
-40 WDATCAQV
+40 WAAACAEV
-48 KARWRYK
+48 KARWRRK
-55 IGSKP
+55 VGSRN
-60 ALIAAV
+60 ALIACVVGLA
-66 AALVVVVLVVI
+66 VVVLVV
-77 ISVTLKDKNERGND
+77 VLTVALGDREGRGKEPGPAWQGVQTA
-91 IAPPAQTEL
+91 APQEQ
-100 SGGTQT
+100 GGGS
-106 KGGADSAPGA
+106 KPG
-116 AQTLPSP
+116 TVPT
-123 QPQTDGGSGGEAL
+123 QPQQQQDTGGEAL

-151 RLTDSGLNMV
+151 QLTDSGLNMV
-161 VGRITAPDDWQVSE
+161 VGRMTAPDDWQVSE

-184 YPGMTQLSA
+184 YPGMAQLSA
-193 VSPDGLRSFQLI
+193 VSPDGQRSFQLI

-234 QYRTAEQFVEMMLS
+234 QYRTAEQFVELFIS
-248 GIGCTG
+248 NLGCTS
-254 AQKLSSSSIDS
+254 AQKLGSSSIDS
-265 QSLSA
+265 QSLGA
-270 LKSTA
+270 LQSVA

-318 QTEYIEVFTLV
+318 KTEYIEVFTLV

-354 TYIFTAESEQ
+354 MYISTAESEQ
-364 ALTSMQNEFL
+364 ALASMQNEFL

-379 SSVSPEFYYLVEQ
+379 SQISPEFYYLVRQ
-392 YRAYIENLLAQQLT
+392 YRSYIENQLAQQLT
-406 NQIQAATE
+406 NQIRAATE
-414 IQSQLMQDYGSSS
+414 IQSQLMDGYSSTS

-434 EMWSDYIY
+434 DMWSDYIY

-469 GDIYVTNDSLNVP
+469 GDIYVTNDTLDVP
-482 TDWQELYT
+482 SDWQELYT

>member
-1 MSFCTKCGAEL
+1 M
-12 PEGAAFCT
+12 
-20 RCGAPVRA
+20 
-28 PQRRQRVSGREI
+28 
-40 WDATCAQV
+40 
-48 KARWRYK
+48 
-55 IGSKP
+55 
-60 ALIAAV
+60 
-66 AALVVVVLVVI
+66 
-77 ISVTLKDKNERGND
+77 
-91 IAPPAQTEL
+91 
-100 SGGTQT
+100 
-106 KGGADSAPGA
+106 
-116 AQTLPSP
+116 
-123 QPQTDGGSGGEAL
+123 
-136 SEAELRQRGTFMRVS
+136 
-151 RLTDSGLNMV
+151 
-161 VGRITAPDDWQVSE
+161 
-175 QVQWSSYGN
+175 
-184 YPGMTQLSA
+184 
-193 VSPDGLRSFQLI
+193 SPDGQRSFQLI
-205 STMSYFQTD
+205 STMSYYQTD

-234 QYRTAEQFVEMMLS
+234 QYRTAEQFVELFIS
-248 GIGCTG
+248 NLGCTG
-254 AQKLSSSSIDS
+254 AQKLGSSSIDS
-265 QSLSA
+265 QSLGA
-270 LKSTA
+270 LQSVA

-392 YRAYIENLLAQQLT
+392 YRSYIENLLAQQLT
-406 NQIQAATE
+406 NQIQEATE
-414 IQSQLMQDYGSSS
+414 IQSQLMNDYSSSS

-434 EMWSDYIY
+434 DMWSDYIY

-469 GDIYVTNDSLNVP
+469 GDIYVTNDTLDVP
-482 TDWQELYT
+482 IDWQELYT